1 MDVQTID
8 QQAAGAA
15 AAAAAATPGAPAAP
29 AAQPGAPAH
38 APDVPFMKPPHSADE
53 TLHSALSHLV
63 GGGSHVAVQFKVVH
77 GTNQIVTVF
86 TNKDTGAEISQF
98 PAESMVLIAQF
109 FNQLAGA
116 VVDRTA

>member
-8 QQAAGAA
+8 QIQAAAPAA
-15 AAAAAATPGAPAAP
+15 AAAGAP
-29 AAQPGAPAH
+29 AAQPGAPAPE
-38 APDVPFMKPPHSADE
+38 APQQKPPHSADE
-53 TLHSALSHLV
+53 TLHRALSHLV
-63 GGGSHVAVQFKVVH
+63 GGGSNVAVQFKVVH

-86 TNKDTGAEISQF
+86 TNKDTGEEISQF

-109 FNQLAGA
+109 FNKLAGA

>member
-8 QQAAGAA
+8 QTQAAAPAA
-15 AAAAAATPGAPAAP
+15 AAAQPGTP
-29 AAQPGAPAH
+29 AQPREAPQQ
-38 APDVPFMKPPHSADE
+38 KPPHGADE
-53 TLHSALSHLV
+53 TLHRALSHLV
-63 GGGSHVAVQFKVVH
+63 GGGSNVAVQFKVVH

-86 TNKDTGAEISQF
+86 TNKDTGEEISQF

-109 FNQLAGA
+109 FNKVAGA

>member
-8 QQAAGAA
+8 QGQAAVPP
-15 AAAAAATPGAPAAP
+15 AATAPGAPAAP
-29 AAQPGAPAH
+29 AAPPGAPA
-38 APDVPFMKPPHSADE
+38 PHSADE
-53 TLHSALSHLV
+53 TLHNALSHLV
-63 GGGSHVAVQFKVVH
+63 GGGSNVSVQFKVVH

-86 TNKDTGAEISQF
+86 TNKDTGEEISQF

-109 FNQLAGA
+109 FNKLAGA

>member
-8 QQAAGAA
+8 QTQAALPA
-15 AAAAAATPGAPAAP
+15 GAPAAP
-29 AAQPGAPAH
+29 AAQPGAPAQPQD
-38 APDVPFMKPPHSADE
+38 APHQQPPHSADE
-53 TLHSALSHLV
+53 TLHRALSHLV
-63 GGGSHVAVQFKVVH
+63 GGGSNVAVQFKVVH

-86 TNKDTGAEISQF
+86 TNKDTGEQISQF

>member
-8 QQAAGAA
+8 QGQAAVPPAVTA
-15 AAAAAATPGAPAAP
+15 PGAPAAP
-29 AAQPGAPAH
+29 AAPPGAPAQADAH
-38 APDVPFMKPPHSADE
+38 LKPPHSADE
-53 TLHSALSHLV
+53 TLHNALSHLV
-63 GGGSHVAVQFKVVH
+63 GGGSNVSVQFKVVH

-86 TNKDTGAEISQF
+86 TNKDTGEEISQF

-109 FNQLAGA
+109 FNKLAGA

>member
-8 QQAAGAA
+8 QIQAAAPVAA
-15 AAAAAATPGAPAAP
+15 AASGAP
-29 AAQPGAPAH
+29 AAQPGAPAQ
-38 APDVPFMKPPHSADE
+38 APEAPQLKPPHSADE
-53 TLHSALSHLV
+53 TLHRALSHLV
-63 GGGSHVAVQFKVVH
+63 GGGSNVAVQFKVVH

-86 TNKDTGAEISQF
+86 TNKDTGEEISQF

-109 FNQLAGA
+109 FNKLAGA

>member
-8 QQAAGAA
+8 QVQAAAPVAA
-15 AAAAAATPGAPAAP
+15 VTPGAPAP
-29 AAQPGAPAH
+29 AAQAAPPAH
-38 APDVPFMKPPHSADE
+38 PPDVPYLKPPHSGEE
-53 TLHSALSHLV
+53 TLHNALSHLV
-63 GGGSHVAVQFKVVH
+63 GGGSNVGVQFKVVH

-86 TNKDTGAEISQF
+86 TNKDTGEEISQF

-109 FNQLAGA
+109 FNKLAGA

>member
-8 QQAAGAA
+8 QIQAAAPVAA
-15 AAAAAATPGAPAAP
+15 AAPAAP
-29 AAQPGAPAH
+29 VAQPAAPASD
-38 APDVPFMKPPHSADE
+38 APHLKPPHSADE
-53 TLHSALSHLV
+53 TLHRALSHLV
-63 GGGSHVAVQFKVVH
+63 GGGSNVAVQFKVVH

-86 TNKDTGAEISQF
+86 TNKDTGEEISQF

-109 FNQLAGA
+109 FNKLAGA

>member
-8 QQAAGAA
+8 QIQAAVPAA
-15 AAAAAATPGAPAAP
+15 A
-29 AAQPGAPAH
+29 AAQPGAPAQPPE
-38 APDVPFMKPPHSADE
+38 APHLKPPHSADE
-53 TLHSALSHLV
+53 TLHNALSHLV
-63 GGGSHVAVQFKVVH
+63 GSGSNVAVQFKVVH

-86 TNKDTGAEISQF
+86 TNKDTGEEISQF

-109 FNQLAGA
+109 FNKLAGA

>member
-8 QQAAGAA
+8 QIQAAAPAA
-15 AAAAAATPGAPAAP
+15 AAP
-29 AAQPGAPAH
+29 AAQAGAPAPPQD
-38 APDVPFMKPPHSADE
+38 APQQKPPHSADE
-53 TLHSALSHLV
+53 TLHRALSHLV
-63 GGGSHVAVQFKVVH
+63 GGGSNVAVQFKVVH

-86 TNKDTGAEISQF
+86 TNKDTGEEISQF

-109 FNQLAGA
+109 FNQAAGA

>member
-8 QQAAGAA
+8 QIQAAASVAA
-15 AAAAAATPGAPAAP
+15 AAPVAPV
-29 AAQPGAPAH
+29 AQPGAPAQ
-38 APDVPFMKPPHSADE
+38 APEAPQQKPPHSADE
-53 TLHSALSHLV
+53 TLHRALSHLV
-63 GGGSHVAVQFKVVH
+63 GGGSNVAVQFKVVH

-86 TNKDTGAEISQF
+86 TNKDTGEEISQF

-109 FNQLAGA
+109 FNKLAGA

>member
-8 QQAAGAA
+8 QTQAALPA
-15 AAAAAATPGAPAAP
+15 GAPAAP
-29 AAQPGAPAH
+29 AAQPGAPVQD
-38 APDVPFMKPPHSADE
+38 APHLQPPHSADE
-53 TLHSALSHLV
+53 TLHRALSHLV
-63 GGGSHVAVQFKVVH
+63 GGGSNVAVQFKVVH

-86 TNKDTGAEISQF
+86 TNKDTGEQISQF

>member
-8 QQAAGAA
+8 QTHAAAPVAGAA
-15 AAAAAATPGAPAAP
+15 PAG
-29 AAQPGAPAH
+29 QPGAPAQ
-38 APDVPFMKPPHSADE
+38 APPQQPPHSADE
-53 TLHSALSHLV
+53 TLHRALSHLV
-63 GGGSHVAVQFKVVH
+63 GGGSNVSVQFKVVH

-86 TNKDTGAEISQF
+86 TNKDTGEEISQF

-109 FNQLAGA
+109 FNKLAGA

>member
-8 QQAAGAA
+8 QTQAAAPVAA
-15 AAAAAATPGAPAAP
+15 
-29 AAQPGAPAH
+29 AAQPGAPAQPH
-38 APDVPFMKPPHSADE
+38 EAPQQQPPHSADE
-53 TLHSALSHLV
+53 TLHRALSHLV
-63 GGGSHVAVQFKVVH
+63 GGGSNVAVQFKVVH

-86 TNKDTGAEISQF
+86 TNKETGEEISQF

-109 FNQLAGA
+109 FNKLAGA

>member
-8 QQAAGAA
+8 QIQAAAPAA
-15 AAAAAATPGAPAAP
+15 AAAGAP
-29 AAQPGAPAH
+29 AAQPGAPAPE
-38 APDVPFMKPPHSADE
+38 APQMKPPHGADE
-53 TLHSALSHLV
+53 TLHRALSHLV
-63 GGGSHVAVQFKVVH
+63 GGGSNVAVQFKVVH

-86 TNKDTGAEISQF
+86 TNKDTGEEISQF

-109 FNQLAGA
+109 FNKLAGA

>member
-8 QQAAGAA
+8 QIQAAPPAA
-15 AAAAAATPGAPAAP
+15 AAQ
-29 AAQPGAPAH
+29 AAQPGAPA
-38 APDVPFMKPPHSADE
+38 APQQPPHVADE
-53 TLHSALSHLV
+53 TLHRALSHLV
-63 GGGSHVAVQFKVVH
+63 GGGSNVAVQFKVVH

-86 TNKDTGAEISQF
+86 TNKDTGEEISQF

-109 FNQLAGA
+109 FNKLAGA

>member
-8 QQAAGAA
+8 QIQAAAP
-15 AAAAAATPGAPAAP
+15 AAAATP
-29 AAQPGAPAH
+29 AAQPGTPAQPAPQQ
-38 APDVPFMKPPHSADE
+38 KPPHGADDE
-53 TLHSALSHLV
+53 TLHRALSHLV
-63 GGGSHVAVQFKVVH
+63 GGGSNVAVQFKVVH

-86 TNKDTGAEISQF
+86 TNKETGEEISQF

-109 FNQLAGA
+109 FNKVAGA